1 MPTQNVT
8 ITEAQAEFI
17 RSSVQSGDYNSASEL
32 VREALCLLKER
43 KEAHEA
49 RIAETRAKLQI
60 GFDDYE
66 AGRFIELGTKE
77 ERAAYFDGV
86 NRRGMER
93 LSMAADEAG
102 D

>member
-1 MPTQNVT
+1 MQTRNVT

-17 RSSVQSGDYNSASEL
+17 RSSVESGDYNSASEL

-43 KEAHEA
+43 KDAHDA
-49 RIAETRAKLQI
+49 RVAEIRAQLQV

-66 AGRFIELGTKE
+66 AGHFIELGTKE

-93 LSMAADEAG
+93 L
-102 D
+102 